1 MDAPT
6 PARRRGRFNMKRK
19 LYNGLAEDR
28 AESIARSVLYKGSPL
43 HKRSPGDFGL
53 TPPSSPRPGK
63 TLCDGVRIFAVKD
76 ATRLLRQGARNGL
89 VSNDA
94 DQGFPRYIWMVIN
107 DEDVL
112 EARCDDP
119 ANGTY
124 HGYPLERN
132 DPMAELII
140 RQWQEG
146 FHE

>member
-1 MDAPT
+1 
-6 PARRRGRFNMKRK
+6 MKRK

-107 DEDVL
+107 D
-112 EARCDDP
+112 
-119 ANGTY
+119 
-124 HGYPLERN
+124 
-132 DPMAELII
+132 
-140 RQWQEG
+140 
-146 FHE
+146 